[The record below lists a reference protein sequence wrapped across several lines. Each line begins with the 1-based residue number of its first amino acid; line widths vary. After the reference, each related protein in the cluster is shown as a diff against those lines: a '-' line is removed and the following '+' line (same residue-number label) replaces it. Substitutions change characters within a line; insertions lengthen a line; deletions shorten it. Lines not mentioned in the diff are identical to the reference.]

1 MSESK
6 IRKSTIMFTDMVGY
20 SRISSKD
27 ESNALKLLG
36 EHNNILLPLINE
48 HGGNVIKFIGDSI
61 FAEFKN
67 PTHALNSAIKIQ
79 KKIRKRNKQSKHV
92 DRFEIR
98 IGLHMGKFVVKDDD
112 LFGNDVNLGSR
123 IEGIAPPSG
132 IAISNV
138 VFETIQ
144 NDKQFFKREMGHV
157 KLKNIK
163 TPQALYLVY
172 LDKTEYD
179 SQTKEELREFQITRG
194 VNFVD
199 PEQYKEQE
207 TQSIAILNLENLG
220 KIDDEFFCYS
230 ITEKLISDMKKVPQ
244 LRLPAINEINIYK
257 DTELPQSEVAR
268 RLHVDNILSGKILKS
283 KDQFKAILEMINT
296 DTGNVIWNETWGG
309 NIKQLRGFLNKMI
322 IGVLEKLDIDIPEQN
337 YAYFTY
343 KMTDNST
350 ALQNYMEAKHIIDNI
365 NTPDDSK
372 KAEKLL
378 NEAIDL
384 DGDFVEARA
393 ILATTYR
400 WMYRFE
406 DAEDTLE
413 NALEIAET
421 NHNDHGMAEVLN
433 KFGIIY
439 RAWGKNDKAIKYFE
453 KALELEVQLQ
463 ERFSEATIL
472 HNIGGCYSALY
483 VDGATEFNIS
493 QEYLLRA
500 LTTYQELEEETFI
513 GRTQAELGNNYK
525 NKGELS
531 KALEYHIKALG
542 KFRAFTMTLYE
553 FRLLV
558 VLSDTYAKLGM
569 YREASQFVDNA
580 LPMAEEYNEYYS
592 LGRLYSI
599 SSEINI
605 WNGKQNQAI
614 NDLKQAVEYFQLAER
629 GYQAANHLN
638 SLAIIYLESGN
649 VNKAHDIF
657 NKANRL
663 LSKNKEIHHDV
674 RGKIIGELI
683 KVINGEGDQEK
694 LNSIETSDY
703 ECKFYS

>member
-1 MSESK
+1 
-6 IRKSTIMFTDMVGY
+6 
-20 SRISSKD
+20 
-27 ESNALKLLG
+27 
-36 EHNNILLPLINE
+36 
-48 HGGNVIKFIGDSI
+48 
-61 FAEFKN
+61 
-67 PTHALNSAIKIQ
+67 
-79 KKIRKRNKQSKHV
+79 
-92 DRFEIR
+92 
-98 IGLHMGKFVVKDDD
+98 
-112 LFGNDVNLGSR
+112 
-123 IEGIAPPSG
+123 
-132 IAISNV
+132 
-138 VFETIQ
+138 
-144 NDKQFFKREMGHV
+144 
-157 KLKNIK
+157 
-163 TPQALYLVY
+163 
-172 LDKTEYD
+172 
-179 SQTKEELREFQITRG
+179 
-194 VNFVD
+194 
-199 PEQYKEQE
+199 
-207 TQSIAILNLENLG
+207 
-220 KIDDEFFCYS
+220 
-230 ITEKLISDMKKVPQ
+230 
-244 LRLPAINEINIYK
+244 
-257 DTELPQSEVAR
+257 
-268 RLHVDNILSGKILKS
+268 HVDNIISGKILKS

-558 VLSDTYAKLGM
+558 VLSDTYAMLGM
-569 YREASQFVDNA
+569 YREASKYIESA

-657 NKANRL
+657 NKANKL
-663 LSKNKEIHHDV
+663 LSKNKE
-674 RGKIIGELI
+674 
-683 KVINGEGDQEK
+683 
-694 LNSIETSDY
+694 
-703 ECKFYS
+703 